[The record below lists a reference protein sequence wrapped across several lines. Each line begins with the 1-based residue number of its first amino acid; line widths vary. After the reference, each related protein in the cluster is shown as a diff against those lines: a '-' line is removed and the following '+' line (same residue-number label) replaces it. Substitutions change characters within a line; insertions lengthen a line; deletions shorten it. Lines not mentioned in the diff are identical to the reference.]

1 MPCAATHRMISF
13 TATAAFL
20 AAYESKPGQRPLPHP
35 IVGAFLSAT
44 LATLPDILEPALNN
58 PNHRQFF
65 HSVLFAVIVG
75 WGVYETYNWRPETP
89 FEELLRIALLAAGS
103 AYLLHLAADAL
114 TARSLPLIGK

>member
-1 MPCAATHRMISF
+1 MPCAATHRLINFS
-13 TATAAFL
+13 ATAVFL
-20 AAYESKPGQRPLPHP
+20 AAYESNLGQRSLPHP
-35 IVGAFLSAT
+35 IVGASLSAT
-44 LATLPDILEPALNN
+44 LATLPDVLEPALKN

-65 HSVLFAVIVG
+65 HSVVFAVIVG
-75 WGVYETYNWRPETP
+75 WGVYDAYNWQPETL